1 MNQVNNKIMVCLL
14 FVCIFFKING
24 QNKSKTYLFVGS
36 YTGGKPDTGIYVYEL
51 NTKSGKLKKIST
63 VDNITNP
70 SFLTISPNGNFLYA
84 CTDTKMTN
92 AGSVSAF
99 KIDSINGKL
108 TFINK
113 HASGGENP
121 VYLTVHKG
129 NKFIV
134 NGNYT
139 QGTISVFT
147 ANQNGSL
154 NPYSQI
160 IQFTDSSINKLRQDK
175 AHIHATVFSP
185 NNDFIFLPDLGSDK
199 IRVFKFDSSVTK
211 PVILTNDY
219 TVKTVAGSG
228 PRHFTFHPNS
238 KFAYC
243 IEELSGMV
251 SVYSYNN
258 GTLDSIQR
266 LFSYSKKQDSF
277 ASADIHISTDGLFLY
292 SSNRGEL
299 ENTIAIF
306 SIDQNSGKLSLIG
319 HQTAFG
325 EHPRNF
331 AIDPTGNFLLVA
343 NQITNNI
350 IVFKRNL
357 KTGLLI
363 KTNNDIQVKR
373 PSCLQLRNYNR

>member
-1 MNQVNNKIMVCLL
+1 MVCFL

-24 QNKSKTYLFVGS
+24 QTNLKTYLFVGS

-51 NTKSGKLKKIST
+51 NTRSGKLKKIST

-113 HASGGENP
+113 QTSGSENP

-147 ANQNGSL
+147 VNPNGSL

-160 IQFTDSSINKLRQDK
+160 IQFTDSSINKLRQEK

-185 NNDFIFLPDLGSDK
+185 NNDFIILPDLGSDK
-199 IRVFKFDSSVTK
+199 IRVFKFDSSITK
-211 PVILTNDY
+211 PIVLTNDY
-219 TVKTVAGSG
+219 TVKTFAGGG

-251 SVYSYNN
+251 SVYSFSE
-258 GTLDSIQR
+258 GKLDSIQKI
-266 LFSYSKKQDSF
+266 FSYSKKQGSY
-277 ASADIHISTDGLFLY
+277 ASADIHISPDGLFLY

-306 SIDQNSGKLSLIG
+306 SIDQNTGKLSLLG
-319 HQTAFG
+319 HQNTFG
-325 EHPRNF
+325 EDPRNF
-331 AIDPTGNFLLVA
+331 TIDPSGKFLIVA
-343 NQITNNI
+343 NQVSNNI

-357 KTGLLI
+357 KSGLLI
-363 KTNNDIQVKR
+363 KTNNDINVKR
-373 PSCLQLRNYNR
+373 PSCLQIRNYNL